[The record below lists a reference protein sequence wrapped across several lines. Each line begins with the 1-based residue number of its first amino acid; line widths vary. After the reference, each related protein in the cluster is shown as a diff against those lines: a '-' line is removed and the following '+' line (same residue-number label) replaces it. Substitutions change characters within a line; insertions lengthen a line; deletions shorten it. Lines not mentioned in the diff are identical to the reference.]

1 MRLLAPDLP
10 TDRDRDAPDLGV
22 GVDTVA
28 VQGPT
33 TEALLST
40 LREQVLDRSVD
51 WETGAFVDTLKLST
65 MIIPVGHANARL
77 HGFRQAGLAWLRV
90 ELSLPTML
98 NGHNRNPLG
107 LYVFADAV
115 EASLILLGEQLP
127 DVPDVD
133 QVTIQRVDLP
143 RDFHDVQSTHT
154 VLSALHRRHVPHARV
169 NEPHY
174 LSDGTIQSLVRGSRS
189 SWIVRGYDKGHEL
202 SQHARRD
209 RARRPLLDAWAQTS
223 QGHLR
228 FEPQIRTP
236 LLRQKGIATVS
247 DAPPALLTA
256 LAHERFTKARWAE
269 PYGGRGRVQRTLEAL
284 RPSMSSADYRNL
296 CCYVFC
302 AMHGLDLPL
311 SRHVIERVRPLARR
325 HNLLDP
331 EDDHERRRLDFS
343 SGREVA
349 AD

>member
-10 TDRDRDAPDLGV
+10 SDRDRVAPDLGV

-33 TEALLST
+33 TEALLLT
-40 LREQVLDRSVD
+40 LREQVLDRAVD

-65 MIIPVGHANARL
+65 MMIPVGHANARL
-77 HGFRQAGLAWLRV
+77 HGFRQGGVAWLRV
-90 ELSLPTML
+90 EVSLPTML

-107 LYVFADAV
+107 LDVFPDAV

-133 QVTIQRVDLP
+133 RVTVQRLDLP
-143 RDFHDVQSTHT
+143 RDFYDVQSTHT
-154 VLSALHRRHVPHARV
+154 VLSALHRRHILQARV
-169 NEPHY
+169 NEPRY
-174 LSDGTIQSLVRGSRS
+174 LSDGTMQSLHRGSRS
-189 SWIVRGYDKGHEL
+189 SYLVRGYDKGREL
-202 SQHARRD
+202 AQHARRD
-209 RARRPLLDAWAQTS
+209 RARRPLLEAWADSSLGQ
-223 QGHLR
+223 LR
-228 FEPQIRTP
+228 FEPQLRTP
-236 LLRQKGIATVS
+236 LLRRKGITTVF
-247 DAPPALLTA
+247 DAPATA
-256 LAHERFTKARWAE
+256 LEALSHEQFIKARWAE
-269 PYGGRGRVQRTLEAL
+269 PYGGRGRVQSALHAL
-284 RPSMSSADYRNL
+284 RPTLTPAEFRNL
-296 CCYVFC
+296 CCFVFC
-302 AMHGLDLPL
+302 TTHGLDLPL